1 MPGPNRVVTIE
12 ALHPAEVADAVAGF
26 AETPDTAL
34 PCVWIIFFGAKMLR
48 FRAAATSDTTV
59 RR

>member
-12 ALHPAEVADAVAGF
+12 ALYPAEVADAGAVF
-26 AETPDTAL
+26 AETPGTVL
-34 PCVWIIFFGAKMLR
+34 TCVRILFAGAKMLR